1 MALAGPARLFG
12 ETERISSGSA
22 KVGGRSAIGRELS
35 RAAHLLATLTKDTID
50 KGLVPGSIVAFRQIL
65 KLLMTDSILDW
76 DCERF
81 EKRFLYFKPLI
92 PQALN

>member
-1 MALAGPARLFG
+1 M
-12 ETERISSGSA
+12 
-22 KVGGRSAIGRELS
+22 GGRSAIGRELS

-81 EKRFLYFKPLI
+81 EKGFFTSNPSFLRP
-92 PQALN
+92 